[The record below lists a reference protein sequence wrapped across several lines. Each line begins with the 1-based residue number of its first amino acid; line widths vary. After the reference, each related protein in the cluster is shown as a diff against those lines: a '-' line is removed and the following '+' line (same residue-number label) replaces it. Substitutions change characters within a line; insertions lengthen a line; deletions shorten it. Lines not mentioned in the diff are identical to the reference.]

1 MEINDQD
8 LIDDYIDGNINAL
21 EPVIDKYKRP
31 LYSFILKMT
40 EGNDDADE
48 IFQEVWFKAIKNIKK
63 FKGGNL
69 ISWLFRITHNLI
81 IDRAR
86 KKWRTISLNQKI
98 NNSESLS
105 YEDQVSSHDISI
117 IDEID
122 AKSIGKKIEQSLDE
136 LSLEQK
142 EVFILRMY
150 EKISFKEISKIQN
163 CSINTCLAR
172 MQYAISKLKEIL
184 KDDFNEY
191 MG

>member
-21 EPVIDKYKRP
+21 EPVIDKYKKP

-81 IDRAR
+81 IDRVR

-105 YEDQVSSHDISI
+105 YEDQVSSNDISI

>member
-105 YEDQVSSHDISI
+105 YEDQVSSNDISI